1 MRAFLSLFRRRR
13 PQVPDEDHAALFKAR
28 YVSFKALLE
37 SNSELLSIIADM
49 EQKLR
54 GDTVFGMAYV
64 ASQASRTAFHLGRMV
79 EAYARL
85 SGDKSPALAGIA
97 GRLCAEMA
105 ALTARRACARGGAA
119 VLPYRSVDRNMV
131 DSVGGKSANLGEMA
145 SLGLP
150 VPAGFAITTAACEA
164 FLASG
169 GVMDVVNR
177 SRMGLDPSDAA
188 AVTRASEAIQRAFLD
203 APLPQDL
210 EREIRAAYRDLCAAR
225 GVPDMPVA
233 LRSSAIGEDGEL
245 SFAGQYLSVLGVTS
259 ERLAA
264 TYKMVLASLFTPRAM
279 AYRLLKGIPFE
290 GVSMGVACLELVPS
304 RTAGVMYTTSPTDP
318 LDRRIL
324 INAVFGL
331 GVYAVDGTVPPD
343 AYRLSRDPGAG
354 DDPAGDLRVDEWV
367 VACQER
373 MLAFTPAG
381 RVQDAPL
388 APDQG
393 CLPCLTPDQARELAR
408 MGLVLERHYGVPQD
422 VEWALHP
429 DGRLVLLQTRP
440 LRVDASRRDRPRPPR
455 VAGYAMLL
463 SGGDVACPGVAA
475 GPAFHVRSEAD
486 LAAFPDGGVLV
497 AEHSSPKYAVLLGKA
512 RAVLT
517 DAGSATGHMASLVR
531 EFDLPSIF
539 NLRTATRDI
548 PAGTVV
554 TVDALSG
561 RIYAGEVP
569 ELLALAGRREGFM
582 KGAPVFAVLEKL
594 AAIVVPLFLTDPA
607 APEFRGRNART
618 VHDIMRFIHERSYG
632 EMFQISD
639 LAADQGGL
647 ALKLAASIPLDLYII
662 DLGDGV
668 ARPHGR
674 RVRPDEIASAP
685 FKALLAG
692 MLHPDVN
699 RREPKPINLGGFFS
713 VMGEQLLGPPP
724 GQGQRFGDKSY
735 ALISDR
741 YLNFSSRVGY
751 HYSVLDAYCG
761 PLANENYISFSFKGG
776 AADETR
782 RNRRVRAISEI
793 LRALDFAVEVVADR
807 VTASYRKDEPAEVAA
822 RLDQLGRLLQY
833 TRQMDMLMQ
842 SEASVQHLARCFLNG
857 NYCHDPDH
865 PEQG

>member
-1 MRAFLSLFRRRR
+1 MRALLSLFRRKR
-13 PQVPDEDHAALFKAR
+13 PQAPDADHAAQFKAR
-28 YVSFKALLE
+28 YACFKALLE
-37 SNSELLSIIADM
+37 SNSELLAIISDL

-79 EAYARL
+79 DAYSRL
-85 SGDKSPALAGIA
+85 SGNKSPALAEISSW
-97 GRLCAEMA
+97 LCSELS
-105 ALTARRACARGGAA
+105 ALTARRAHAGDGAM
-119 VLPYRSVDRNMV
+119 VLPYRGVDRHMV
-131 DSVGGKSANLGEMA
+131 DNVGGKSANLGEMA

-164 FLASG
+164 FLASAG
-169 GVMDVVNR
+169 IMDEVAR
-177 SRMGLDPSDAA
+177 RRMGLDPSDAA
-188 AVTRASEAIQRAFLD
+188 AVTRASEDIQRAFLD
-203 APLPQDL
+203 APLPAEL
-210 EREIRAAYRDLCAAR
+210 EQAIAAAYAELCAAR
-225 GVPDMPVA
+225 GVPDLPVA

-259 ERLAA
+259 ERLMP

-290 GVSMGVACLELVPS
+290 GVSMGVACLELIPS
-304 RTAGVMYTTSPTDP
+304 KAAGVMYTTSPTDH
-318 LDRRIL
+318 LDRRVL

-331 GVYAVDGTVPPD
+331 GPYAVDGTVPPD
-343 AYRLSRDPGAG
+343 TYRLSRPMDGAG
-354 DDPAGDLRVDEWV
+354 LPVVDDWV
-367 VACQER
+367 VAVQGR
-373 MLAFTPAG
+373 MLAINPAG
-381 RVQDAPL
+381 RVADAPL
-388 APDQG
+388 APEQG
-393 CLPCLTPDQARELAR
+393 GQSCLSQEQALELAR
-408 MGLVLERHYGVPQD
+408 MGLALERHYGTPQD

-429 DGRLVLLQTRP
+429 DGRLILLQTRP
-440 LRVDASRRDRPRPPR
+440 LRVDATRRDRPRPPR
-455 VAGYAMLL
+455 VPGFAMLL
-463 SGGDVACPGVAA
+463 SGGDIACPGVAA
-475 GPAFHVRSEAD
+475 GPVRHVHSEAD
-486 LAAFPDGGVLV
+486 LAAFPEGAVLV

-531 EFDLPSIF
+531 EFDLPAIF

-548 PAGTVV
+548 PDGAVV

-569 ELLALAGRREGFM
+569 ELLALAVKREGFM
-582 KGAPVFAVLEKL
+582 KGAPVYAVLEKL
-594 AAIVVPLFLTDPA
+594 AQLTVPLFLTDPVS
-607 APEFRGRNART
+607 PSFRGRNAKT
-618 VHDIMRFIHERSYG
+618 VHDVMRFIHERSYG

-647 ALKLAASIPLDLYII
+647 ALKLAAPIPLDLYII
-662 DLGDGV
+662 DLGEGV
-668 ARPHGR
+668 RQPHGR
-674 RVRPDEIASAP
+674 RVRPEEIASTP
-685 FKALLAG
+685 FAALLVG
-692 MLHPDVN
+692 MLHPNVN

-713 VMGEQLLGPPP
+713 VMGEQLMGPPP
-724 GQGQRFGDKSY
+724 DQGQRFGDKSY

-761 PLANENYISFSFKGG
+761 PLANENYITFSFKGG

-782 RNRRVRAISEI
+782 RVRRVRAISEI
-793 LRALDFAVEVVADR
+793 LRALDFTVEVVGDR
-807 VTASYRKDEPAEVAA
+807 VTASFRKDEMAEVTT

-833 TRQMDMLMQ
+833 TRQMDMLMH
-842 SEASVQHLARCFLNG
+842 SEESVQHLADCFLKG